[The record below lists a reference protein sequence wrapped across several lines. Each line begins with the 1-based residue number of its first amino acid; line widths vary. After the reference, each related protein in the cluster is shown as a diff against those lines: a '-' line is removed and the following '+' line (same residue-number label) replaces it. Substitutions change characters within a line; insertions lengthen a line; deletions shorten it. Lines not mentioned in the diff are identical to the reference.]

1 MRARRWRGDGEVGPW
16 GESSRRRSRM
26 RTQCARSAASL
37 QPLSRVR
44 AQRDTS
50 AGPTTSSIAYR
61 IGIASPSALIFSRV
75 VNFLLSSLKCAY
87 AIYLLLMRR
96 CTVAARVAARVTGR
110 TCHVCWGL
118 GTHTQ
123 TVSDRCVSPRRG
135 HSCGTHSTPVSTGSF
150 LCCLRVSYTL
160 RTGLSYPV

>member
-1 MRARRWRGDGEVGPW
+1 
-16 GESSRRRSRM
+16 M

-96 CTVAARVAARVTGR
+96 SVQYFTVVVRVAARVIL
-110 TCHVCWGL
+110 C
-118 GTHTQ
+118 
-123 TVSDRCVSPRRG
+123 DR
-135 HSCGTHSTPVSTGSF
+135 
-150 LCCLRVSYTL
+150 
-160 RTGLSYPV
+160 